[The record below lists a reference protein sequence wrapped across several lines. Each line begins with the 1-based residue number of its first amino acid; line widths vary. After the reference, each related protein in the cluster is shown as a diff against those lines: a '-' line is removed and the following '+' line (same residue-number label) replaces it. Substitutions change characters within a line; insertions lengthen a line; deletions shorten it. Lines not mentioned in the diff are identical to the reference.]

1 MYYWKKKLG
10 PSSKMS
16 CGRIYR
22 RHPQEQNFVLK
33 NPHELGESI
42 IILNKEKTFSFSNN
56 HSISL
61 AFPFFLKYCCNC
73 MIYKYKTVVAIL
85 SESEITLYLWAWE
98 KKKGFLWL
106 PWNIVTVSSRD
117 FSWMFTVLTYPWSY
131 GLILLHLGVVFG
143 IWNVSRGA
151 ALNASPLP

>member
-1 MYYWKKKLG
+1 MGSQLPIFMDLLQLQLQLQLTCIFLYVLLKKKLG

-16 CGRIYR
+16 CGPIYG

-42 IILNKEKTFSFSNN
+42 ILLNKEKTFSFSNN

-85 SESEITLYLWAWE
+85 SESEIALYL
-98 KKKGFLWL
+98 
-106 PWNIVTVSSRD
+106 
-117 FSWMFTVLTYPWSY
+117 
-131 GLILLHLGVVFG
+131 
-143 IWNVSRGA
+143 
-151 ALNASPLP
+151 